1 MEWPQELLDIFKE
14 EEFVNVHPTQPKT
27 TIDDRVREVFRQI
40 NDWYDVNRREPNAN
54 AERPERSYAMQLK
67 GIRDSEWKRELL
79 RNMDKF
85 NLLDGEW
92 V

>member
-14 EEFVNVHPTQPKT
+14 EEFVNVHPTQPKVT
-27 TIDDRVREVFRQI
+27 EDDRVKEVFRLI
-40 NDWYDVNRREPNAN
+40 NDWYDVHRREPKAS

-79 RNMDKF
+79 RPMDEF
-85 NLLDGEW
+85 NLLDGEA